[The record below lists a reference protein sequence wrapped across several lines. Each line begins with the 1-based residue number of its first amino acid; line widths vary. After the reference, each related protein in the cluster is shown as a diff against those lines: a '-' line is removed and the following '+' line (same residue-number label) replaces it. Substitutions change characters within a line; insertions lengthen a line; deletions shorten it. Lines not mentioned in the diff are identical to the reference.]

1 MANTELTIAGARSPI
16 EVMAQRQLL
25 EEIYKSVMI
34 PGIDY
39 GMIPGTKERALLKPG
54 AEVLRL
60 GFNFEVEMTVSK
72 EVDLASDWV
81 SIDSRCTLR
90 DFDGRAVGQA
100 DANANSF
107 ESKFRYRWVSDKQL
121 PQHVDKD
128 TLITREQR
136 GAYGNYTQYRL
147 PTEDVG
153 GLIHTLIRYSQK
165 RAFVAAIHQA
175 TGASR
180 IFREADE
187 DEVEAGGK
195 PSPARGKPA
204 PARGKAKV
212 EEPAPN
218 VVAKTT
224 TEIAVA
230 PPTTVAAT
238 SGPPTYPKEPSSVTR
253 ESQAKVNAYMKAD
266 DTGLTARQ
274 VIHKKGWDLKNTG
287 ELSEYQAQVIIAVC
301 EGRDEKDVA

>member
-1 MANTELTIAGARSPI
+1 MANTELTIAGAKSPT

-25 EEIYKSVMI
+25 EEIYRSVMI

-72 EVDLASDWV
+72 DVNLEADWV
-81 SIDSRCTLR
+81 SVDSRCTLR
-90 DFDGRAVGQA
+90 DFDGRAIGQA

-121 PQHVDKD
+121 PQHIDKA

-147 PTEDVG
+147 PTEDIG
-153 GLIHTLIRYSQK
+153 GLIHTLIRYSEK
-165 RAFVAAIHQA
+165 RSFVAAIHQA

-204 PARGKAKV
+204 PARGKAKAEAQPETPEAKP
-212 EEPAPN
+212 EEPAPD
-218 VVAKTT
+218 
-224 TEIAVA
+224 
-230 PPTTVAAT
+230 
-238 SGPPTYPKEPSSVTR
+238 GPPAYSKEPKTVTP
-253 ESQAKVNAYMKAD
+253 QTKAKVNHYMAAD
-266 DTGLTARQ
+266 ATGLTARKL
-274 VIHKKGWDLKNTG
+274 VKSKGWELSDTG
-287 ELSEYQAQVIIAVC
+287 DLSEYQAQVIIAVC
-301 EGRDEKDVA
+301 EGRDEADVLAA